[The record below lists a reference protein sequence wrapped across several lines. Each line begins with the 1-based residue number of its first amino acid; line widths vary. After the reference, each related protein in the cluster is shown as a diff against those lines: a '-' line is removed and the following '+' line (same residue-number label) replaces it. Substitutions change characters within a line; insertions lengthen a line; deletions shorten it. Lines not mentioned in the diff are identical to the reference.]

1 MPGVRA
7 VGSATAGSHCHLLG
21 WPPVNGVRLRAT
33 RLHEGLVYPYCV
45 RHDNACIW
53 VQMHGDDYIGGNPIG
68 LGGWILKA
76 KNHNRV
82 PAMAAQAS
90 VETSEPSG
98 SGGQRHRVFAE
109 ERLWPL

>member
-1 MPGVRA
+1 
-7 VGSATAGSHCHLLG
+7 
-21 WPPVNGVRLRAT
+21 
-33 RLHEGLVYPYCV
+33 
-45 RHDNACIW
+45 
-53 VQMHGDDYIGGNPIG
+53 MHGDDYIGGNPIG